1 MEQTWVRLKFKNG
14 KASNLYTKIDEGWGR
29 SNIRVIAPKEYV
41 GDSYLPFVKDIKV
54 DTKHKKKFGIGRE
67 DRIVYGKLQEN
78 ENYGMIFKVVPKKQ
92 ATHIYLFTKLRNN
105 IIEDT
110 YSVDVKEHHVS
121 MFPNG
126 KDSYVYIFKIE
137 QQEAPLYIDDFR

>member
-1 MEQTWVRLKFKNG
+1 MEQTWVRLRHKNG
-14 KASNLYTKIDEGWGR
+14 KLSKLYTKIDEGWGR

-41 GDSYLPFVKDIKV
+41 SDIYLPYVKEIKV
-54 DTKHKKKFGIGRE
+54 DKEHKEQFGIGYD
-67 DRIVYGKLQEN
+67 DRIVYGMLKRKED
-78 ENYGMIFKVVPKKQ
+78 YGMIFKITPKKQ

-110 YSVDVKEHHVS
+110 YETEVNVHHVS
-121 MFPNG
+121 MFPKG

-137 QQEAPLYIDDFR
+137 QKEIPLYLEDFN